1 MGIFS
6 KVLIKNIDKKLT
18 YITIPVILIV
28 FVSILYFYKTPIL
41 KQANTLKCP
50 ESYQENEIGT
60 TEYRNALIDW
70 TTEFFKANPK
80 ATMSDWS
87 IAKSKLWEDNKCISA
102 IERSKMSGEVADLKP
117 WELVD
122 YEVQNTLNKTINST
136 N

>member
-1 MGIFS
+1 MKAITL
-6 KVLIKNIDKKLT
+6 KPIK
-18 YITIPVILIV
+18 YSVPVILII
-28 FVSILYFYKTPIL
+28 FAAILYFYKTPIL

-60 TEYRNALIDW
+60 TEYRNAMIDW
-70 TTEFFKANPK
+70 TSEFFKANPK
-80 ATMSDWS
+80 ATISDWS

-102 IERSKMSGEVADLKP
+102 IERSKMSGEVVDLKP

>member
-1 MGIFS
+1 MKKLHKKTKIFILIL
-6 KVLIKNIDKKLT
+6 VLIL
-18 YITIPVILIV
+18 VV
-28 FVSILYFYKTPIL
+28 VSILYFYKTPIP
-41 KQANTLKCP
+41 KQTNTLKCP
-50 ESYQENEIGT
+50 EAYAESDTGT

-80 ATMSDWS
+80 ATISDWS

>member
-1 MGIFS
+1 MKAITL
-6 KVLIKNIDKKLT
+6 KPIK
-18 YITIPVILIV
+18 YSVPVILII
-28 FVSILYFYKTPIL
+28 FAAILYFYKTPIL

-60 TEYRNALIDW
+60 TEYRNAMIDW
-70 TTEFFKANPK
+70 TSEFFKANPK
-80 ATMSDWS
+80 ATISDWS

>member
-1 MGIFS
+1 MKKLHKKTKIYILIL
-6 KVLIKNIDKKLT
+6 VLIL
-18 YITIPVILIV
+18 VV
-28 FVSILYFYKTPIL
+28 VSIFYFYKTPII
-41 KQANTLKCP
+41 KQANIPKCP
-50 ESYQENEIGT
+50 ESYAENDIGT

-70 TTEFFKANPK
+70 TTEFFKENPE

-87 IAKSKLWEDNKCISA
+87 IAKTKLWEDNKCISA

-122 YEVQNTLNKTINST
+122 YEVQNTLDKAINST